1 MNNLNIIHED
11 LQYKYNLLK
20 LEWQKTCEEWD
31 DSVRDRIEREIWQD
45 FESSVPQALDEL
57 QKLSELIAEAYR
69 EMN

>member
-11 LQYKYNLLK
+11 LQYKYNRLK

-31 DSVRDRIEREIWQD
+31 DSVRDRIEREIWQE
-45 FESSVPQALDEL
+45 FEGTVPQALDEL

-69 EMN
+69 ETN